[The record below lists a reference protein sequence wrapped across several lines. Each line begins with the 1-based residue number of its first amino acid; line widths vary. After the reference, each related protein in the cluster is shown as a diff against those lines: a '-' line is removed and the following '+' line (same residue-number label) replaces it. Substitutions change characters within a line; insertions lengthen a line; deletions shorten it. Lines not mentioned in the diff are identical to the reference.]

1 MEPTRRCLF
10 LFRRDLRLHD
20 NTGLNQALGSSAEVV
35 AGFVLD
41 PRQSKGHPYFS
52 ARGFRFLHESLQ
64 ELDGELRARG
74 GRLHVFE
81 GDPAAVVNQLVVG
94 GHVQG
99 VVVNRDYTPFS
110 LARDGAMLAICRR
123 FGASFASF
131 DDALLHAPDE
141 VATAT
146 GGPYQV
152 FSAFHRA
159 AKNRPMRLPE
169 ALRPGGLAAA
179 ALPGEITLPVLA
191 PTPDA
196 WHPGGRAN
204 GLARLAR
211 ATALVDYDAT
221 RDRPA
226 VEGTSLLSPH
236 LKFGT
241 VSVREVHQTLAEA
254 LGPDHGLLR
263 ELHWRDFFTHVA
275 WHAPKVFG
283 TPYRDE
289 LARVPWNRSTEL
301 LGAWTA
307 GCTGFPLVDA
317 GMRELAATGFMHNR
331 VRMVTASFL
340 VKDLHVDW
348 REGERVFARHLVD
361 YDPAV
366 NNGNWQWVAGTGCDA
381 QPWFRVFNPWLQAK
395 RFDPDALY
403 IKRWVPELAG
413 LTATQIHALDRSGVP
428 AGVAYPPPMV
438 DHAVQARRA
447 KELYGLAI

>member
-1 MEPTRRCLF
+1 MEPSRRCLF

-20 NTGLNQALGSSAEVV
+20 NTGLNHALGSSAEVV
-35 AGFVLD
+35 AAFVLD
-41 PRQSKGHPYFS
+41 PRQCKGHPYFS
-52 ARGFRFLHESLQ
+52 ARGFRFLHESLR

-74 GRLHVFE
+74 GRLYVFE

-94 GHVQG
+94 GHVQS
-99 VVVNRDYTPFS
+99 VAVNRDYTPFS

-123 FGASFASF
+123 FGATFSSF
-131 DDALLHAPDE
+131 DDALLHAPEE
-141 VATAT
+141 VATVAS
-146 GGPYQV
+146 GPYQV

-159 AKNRPMRLPE
+159 ARNRP
-169 ALRPGGLAAA
+169 LRQPAALAAGRFA
-179 ALPGEITLPVLA
+179 TLDLPGEITLPPLSPA
-191 PTPDA
+191 ADA
-196 WHPGGRAN
+196 SHPGGRAN

-211 ATALVDYDAT
+211 ATGLADYETT
-221 RDRPA
+221 RDLPA
-226 VEGTSLLSPH
+226 LEGTSLLSPH

-241 VSVREVHQTLAEA
+241 VSVREVHRTLAEA

-289 LARVPWNRSTEL
+289 FARVPWSHSAEL
-301 LGAWTA
+301 LAAWST
-307 GCTGFPLVDA
+307 GTTGFPLVDA

-331 VRMVTASFL
+331 VRMATASFL

-366 NNGNWQWVAGTGCDA
+366 NNGAWQWVAGTGCDA

-413 LTATQIHALDRSGVP
+413 LTAAQIHALDTCGVP
-428 AGVAYPPPMV
+428 ADVDYPPPMV
-438 DHAVQARRA
+438 DHAVQAARA
-447 KELYGLAI
+447 KELYTMAR